1 MAADA
6 NRIYAC
12 ISLTKGAAAVNG
24 VTHFRITPQ
33 HAFKRDSITKKAVV
47 CHSEV
52 MIELYGNDPRA
63 LTLLLG
69 SAAAAV
75 VGTVL
80 RDTGATGT
88 ETLTNVQFV
97 EVLSPVEIPEAD
109 QGGKLAS
116 MGIRGWCQGTAA
128 VGTKWVSA

>member
-1 MAADA
+1 MVADA

-12 ISLTKGAAAVNG
+12 LSLTKGGVAVNG

-33 HAFKRDSITKKAVV
+33 HTFKRDSITKKAVV

-52 MIELYGNDPRA
+52 MVEVYGNDPRA

-80 RDTGATGT
+80 RDDNSQGT

-97 EVLSPVEIPEAD
+97 EVLTAAEVPEAD

-116 MGIRGWCQGTAA
+116 FGIRGWCQGTAA